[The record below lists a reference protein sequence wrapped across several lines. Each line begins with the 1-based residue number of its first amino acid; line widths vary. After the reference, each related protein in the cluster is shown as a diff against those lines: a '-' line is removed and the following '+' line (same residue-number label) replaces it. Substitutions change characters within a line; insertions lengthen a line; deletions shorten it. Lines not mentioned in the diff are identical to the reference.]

1 MTGLT
6 DCITESCW
14 EDVWIHWFCLVDSAY
29 QALEG
34 RYGAWRR
41 SGPAPTFHDSEVITV
56 ALIIDT
62 WFHGHE
68 ALGLAFLRQ
77 YHPTL
82 FPRLPADGHFNAR
95 RTVLGPL
102 MDQVRRLLTAHTK
115 LIADDEPHRLIDS
128 APIPLATYRRASS
141 TQTVA
146 GPEYFSVMV
155 TRAAKL
161 FGLRVTVTVAPNGVI
176 DEWCLAPAA
185 VHDSQVLPGLLED
198 QANRVVLGDGAYHN
212 PTAQPVLEA
221 HDVIVFAPP
230 RRDAKAVAPWP
241 DALRKQF
248 SAVRQRI
255 ETVFSTL
262 STVFDFQRPRARSL
276 KGVVS
281 RISTRILAYTL
292 CFLTTPDL
300 VPRFTTTTPN

>member
-6 DCITESCW
+6 DCITDSVW
-14 EDVWIHWFCLVDSAY
+14 EDTWIHWFCLVDTAY
-29 QALEG
+29 QTLEAH
-34 RYGAWRR
+34 YGQWRR
-41 SGPAPTFHDSEVITV
+41 TGPAPSFHDSEVITV

-82 FPRLPADGHFNAR
+82 FPRLPQPGHFNAR

-102 MDQVRRLLTAHTK
+102 MEQIRQLLVRHTE
-115 LIADDEPHRLIDS
+115 LIPADEPHRLIDS
-128 APIPLATYRRASS
+128 APIPVATYRRASS
-141 TQTVA
+141 VQTVV

-161 FGLRVTVTVAPNGVI
+161 FGLRVTVTVTPNGVI
-176 DEWCLAPAA
+176 DQWCLAPAA
-185 VHDSQVLPGLLED
+185 VHDSQVMPVLLDD
-198 QANRVVLGDGAYHN
+198 QADQVVLGDGAYHN
-212 PTAQPVLEA
+212 PTAEPVLAA
-221 HDVIVFAPP
+221 HDIQVFAPP
-230 RRDAKAVAPWP
+230 RCNAKAVTPWP
-241 DALRKQF
+241 QALRRQF
-248 SAVRQRI
+248 SAIRQRV

-262 STVFDFQRPRARSL
+262 TTVFDLQRPRARSL
-276 KGVVS
+276 KGIVS

-292 CFLTTPDL
+292 CFLTPTEASH
-300 VPRFTTTTPN
+300 TCIQTPN